1 MVNFP
6 SCESSLPI
14 TLRAH
19 PIVSLVAGSL
29 LVDQA
34 VDQLSPVSPWS
45 FRRPS
50 APQDQI
56 FPPPDLQQQEARG
69 TGQGLQENN
78 ECRLYSK
85 AHVRIY
91 RGLETIYMDIKQSSL
106 FPLLFRQSYLMPPL
120 QDSSVRLEG
129 PAPSKLPGF

>member
-1 MVNFP
+1 MVKFP
-6 SCESSLPI
+6 SCESSLLI

-19 PIVSLVAGSL
+19 LIVSLVAGSL

-78 ECRLYSK
+78 ECRLYTK

-91 RGLETIYMDIKQSSL
+91 RGLETIYMDNQAIESIPSSI
-106 FPLLFRQSYLMPPL
+106 ST
-120 QDSSVRLEG
+120 E
-129 PAPSKLPGF
+129 LPNAAATGLISPT